1 MTRLSEKLRLSL
13 FLYNPT
19 RFLSPKHLAHFSVS
33 TLHLCKS
40 LARALASKT
49 LALFTMDDPFA
60 FTPDDNDGWDF
71 DLQSRNRAQRPR
83 LLEDY
88 DEDDDVSDNA
98 VDKVYLVP
106 YRCARP
112 SLRLASLRYSL
123 SLPCIAINHFLL
135 ALLSISGGGRRFEPK
150 TIIKKGSCTLPRRRK
165 TMPPRKFY

>member
-106 YRCARP
+106 YRCAT
-112 SLRLASLRYSL
+112 RLSS
-123 SLPCIAINHFLL
+123 LL
-135 ALLSISGGGRRFEPK
+135 ALTSLH
-150 TIIKKGSCTLPRRRK
+150 C
-165 TMPPRKFY
+165 Y

>member
-88 DEDDDVSDNA
+88 DDDDDVSDNA
-98 VDKVYLVP
+98 VDRVYLVP
-106 YRCARP
+106 YRWWKEVRTEDDHKEGVLYTSSPEEDDAA
-112 SLRLASLRYSL
+112 SEILLNLRKKDFAQQGFSGREY
-123 SLPCIAINHFLL
+123 
-135 ALLSISGGGRRFEPK
+135 ALVHEATWCRALIR
-150 TIIKKGSCTLPRRRK
+150 
-165 TMPPRKFY
+165 

>member
-88 DEDDDVSDNA
+88 DDDDDVSDNA
-98 VDKVYLVP
+98 VDRVYLVP
-106 YRCARP
+106 YRCAP
-112 SLRLASLRYSL
+112 RLSGLPLFL
-123 SLPCIAINHFLL
+123 SHSHFP
-135 ALLSISGGGRRFEPK
+135 ALLLFISCSHCFRFQVVEGGSNRR
-150 TIIKKGSCTLPRRRK
+150 
-165 TMPPRKFY
+165 